1 MEKHMK
7 KINPSGLCS
16 VIQKFCVL
24 LAFTAV
30 CMAVISVRDYL
41 HIRPADSYTDRGIHR
56 FEPYEVLPVQVKNTT
71 GSSRS
76 LRMRPTKTIYML
88 YYRAT
93 DGSGY
98 QWSRKVVS
106 KTSGQK
112 MIEEGM
118 PVERRVL
125 SITGENTY
133 LTTESHLNAKT
144 YTRQLRRQC
153 RIRFFICILYL
164 IFYGS
169 FWLLRRIYKN
179 SRLSS

>member
-76 LRMRPTKTIYML
+76 RRMRPTKTIY
-88 YYRAT
+88 
-93 DGSGY
+93 
-98 QWSRKVVS
+98 
-106 KTSGQK
+106 
-112 MIEEGM
+112 I
-118 PVERRVL
+118 
-125 SITGENTY
+125 
-133 LTTESHLNAKT
+133 
-144 YTRQLRRQC
+144 
-153 RIRFFICILYL
+153 
-164 IFYGS
+164 
-169 FWLLRRIYKN
+169 
-179 SRLSS
+179 

>member
-1 MEKHMK
+1 
-7 KINPSGLCS
+7 
-16 VIQKFCVL
+16 
-24 LAFTAV
+24 
-30 CMAVISVRDYL
+30 
-41 HIRPADSYTDRGIHR
+41 
-56 FEPYEVLPVQVKNTT
+56 
-71 GSSRS
+71 
-76 LRMRPTKTIYML
+76 MRPTKTIYML

-144 YTRQLRRQC
+144 YTRQLRQQC